1 MPEETI
7 AVEAEEIH
15 DSVRK
20 LALILRDLIEIA
32 LLEKHTAYRNTLS
45 DHQAALEEII
55 GDHE

>member
-1 MPEETI
+1 M
-7 AVEAEEIH
+7 EIH

-20 LALILRDLIEIA
+20 LALILRDLIYIQ
-32 LLEKHTAYRNTLS
+32 LLDNHNEYKNTLS